1 MTETGNRAKLVAK
14 EKRDGN
20 TKKSL
25 NVFGT
30 FFQFSV
36 LLRVLRQPETAAA
49 AVWQGVPTVFLILSF
64 CHLADKQGNFQ
75 N

>member
-1 MTETGNRAKLVAK
+1 MAK
-14 EKRDGN
+14 EKRDGS
-20 TKKSL
+20 TKKVGT
-25 NVFGT
+25 VFK
-30 FFQFSV
+30 FSV

-49 AVWQGVPTVFLILSF
+49 AVWQGVPTVFRILSF